1 MKVIKISHCEE
12 CTYSMYGKADECE
25 HNDLVGERNILD
37 YSKILDNCPLEDEPM
52 QNFMNQIIT
61 I

>member
-1 MKVIKISHCEE
+1 
-12 CTYSMYGKADECE
+12 MYGKADECE